1 MVQVPSNETDVE
13 QWWNLQLASL
23 PKQRRRIKAAVMMYT
38 AWNVW
43 KARNREIFD
52 HQHADEVQVL
62 GKIKAEIMLQKWACG
77 SPDLELFYLF
87 HVRLLIQ
94 RVLLVLYVI

>member
-1 MVQVPSNETDVE
+1 MKLMFE

-43 KARNREIFD
+43 KARNRKIFY

-62 GKIKAEIMLQKWACG
+62 GEIKAEIMLLKWASG
-77 SPDLELFYLF
+77 SPDFSCFISFMLGCLFRESSWFYM
-87 HVRLLIQ
+87 
-94 RVLLVLYVI
+94 